1 MDIIYNTSI
10 YFAVRHMATR
20 APGSLVNAMVSLV
33 AGCLAESFKDEEG
46 MDIRKQPEVS
56 DTHINQDIFKCNYSC
71 K

>member
-1 MDIIYNTSI
+1 
-10 YFAVRHMATR
+10 MATR
-20 APGSLVNAMVSLV
+20 APGSLVNVMVSLV